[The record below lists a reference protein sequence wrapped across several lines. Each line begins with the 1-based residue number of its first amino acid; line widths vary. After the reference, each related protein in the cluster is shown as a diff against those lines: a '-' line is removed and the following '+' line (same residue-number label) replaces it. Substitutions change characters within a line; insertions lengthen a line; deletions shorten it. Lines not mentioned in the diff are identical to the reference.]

1 MWHHLQKNF
10 IERYIS
16 SLFTLNGCDVITGCK
31 EMFIRLFYF
40 FLFGLI
46 NNERVQCTYLYKIK
60 IIHLIMSVPKYAE
73 ILSDDEVNYLI
84 NLRVDKNF
92 NVIFICKDKKI
103 FNY

>member
-1 MWHHLQKNF
+1 M
-10 IERYIS
+10 
-16 SLFTLNGCDVITGCK
+16 ITGCK

-46 NNERVQCTYLYKIK
+46 NKEKVYIYLYKIK

-73 ILSDDEVNYLI
+73 ILSDNEVNYLT
-84 NLRVDKNF
+84 NLTVDKNF
-92 NVIFICKDKKI
+92 NVIFIHIDKRI